1 VCRLKHDP
9 PYWAKRWQ
17 LVYAPYT
24 KYNFV
29 IQYTAFEAL
38 FKTVES
44 DASTNDRKLYVSAHQ
59 FEGRSDS
66 YKEAKGALLDYSF
79 VEGDILRVIKYR
91 SGAGASAYDIYP
103 KNYEYKIIGYNYY
116 DSNNTPLSND
126 SNPHP
131 DERKIGWFLEVRDEG
146 YAGGT
151 AADIAAG
158 DSFWDKNCIVEIIRP
173 VKSTDKPVYRE
184 FGYSYAVDNPA
195 PNVYRHRGDRDYTF
209 EYPLSVGY
217 HLKRS
222 VCEASGTPVYENDI
236 VTVDGTDVYV
246 TDLKLIDGLL
256 MGLDITSL

>member
-1 VCRLKHDP
+1 M
-9 PYWAKRWQ
+9 
-17 LVYAPYT
+17 YAPYT

-91 SGAGASAYDIYP
+91 SGAGASAYDIYQ

-126 SNPHP
+126 SNPYP
-131 DERKIGWFLEVRDEG
+131 RRK
-146 YAGGT
+146 
-151 AADIAAG
+151 
-158 DSFWDKNCIVEIIRP
+158 KNWMV
-173 VKSTDKPVYRE
+173 S
-184 FGYSYAVDNPA
+184 
-195 PNVYRHRGDRDYTF
+195 
-209 EYPLSVGY
+209 
-217 HLKRS
+217 RS
-222 VCEASGTPVYENDI
+222 A
-236 VTVDGTDVYV
+236 
-246 TDLKLIDGLL
+246 
-256 MGLDITSL
+256 